1 MKPARAG
8 RADHTK
14 YAWLLVFLAT
24 VTIVLALS
32 AQNRFE
38 WVVIPDE
45 DSQPTLKPLL
55 WGRQYAVSSMQAQ
68 ASMVAERILHA
79 GGNAFDAVVAGQ
91 AVLSI
96 VEPENTGIGSDATL
110 LVYDAKQKKVWSI
123 NAEGT
128 APKLATI
135 DWYKEH
141 HDGEL
146 PRSDSLLSGT
156 VPGIVDAWYILL
168 SRWGTK
174 TFGELLA
181 PAIDLAE
188 EGYPLSRYYTVAFRS
203 RQLTKYP
210 STARVYAPNGKQ
222 WKEGEIF
229 RNTDLANT
237 LRRLVVG
244 EQQAAGQG
252 REAALRAARDR
263 FYKGDIAREMAA
275 FSAENGGLFRYED
288 FASYSAKVEEPIS
301 MNYRGYEVY
310 KNPSASQG
318 PAELFML
325 NLLEG
330 YDLRAMGHNS
340 ADYLHTTVEV
350 SKLAMADRDTY
361 LGDMDFIQIPYEGL
375 LSQRY
380 AADRRKLIDSEK
392 ASLEFRPGEPEKY
405 MSGFQP
411 SNRPRDLRL
420 NGDGDHDGDTS
431 YITAIDRQRNAV
443 SFTPSLHSG
452 FGTKV
457 MMGTLGFIFNCRGD
471 YFSLVPGHANAL
483 EPGKRPRSTLQGT
496 IVLKNDELFLVTGSP
511 GADDQCMRT
520 LQTFLNVVDFGMDVQ
535 EAIEAPRWTT
545 RSFPA
550 SAFPHTMY
558 PGDLQVESRIPPS
571 VRAELVRRGH
581 RLTVIP
587 PWSTGKSAAI
597 LLDPETGSLAA
608 GADPRRYSHHGWS
621 AQALAW

>member
-1 MKPARAG
+1 MTAPTRTAKFR
-8 RADHTK
+8 
-14 YAWLLVFLAT
+14 WLTVFLAMVAVVLT
-24 VTIVLALS
+24 VP
-32 AQNRFE
+32 AQNRGPRFE
-38 WVVIPDE
+38 RVVIPAD
-45 DSQPTLKPLL
+45 DSPLTRRPLL
-55 WGRQYAVSSMQAQ
+55 WGSQYAVSSMQAQ
-68 ASMVAERILHA
+68 ASVAAERILRA

-91 AVLSI
+91 AVLGV
-96 VEPENTGIGSDATL
+96 VEPENSGVGSDATL
-110 LVYDAKQKKVWSI
+110 LVYDAKRKKVWSI

-135 DWYKEH
+135 EWYKQH
-141 HDGEL
+141 HGGKL

-156 VPGIVDAWYILL
+156 VPGVVDAWYILL
-168 SRWGTK
+168 SRWGTS
-174 TFGELLA
+174 TFGEVLA
-181 PAIDLAE
+181 PAIELAE
-188 EGYPLSRYYTVAFRS
+188 KGYPLSRFYTLAFSSQR
-203 RQLTKYP
+203 LTKYP
-210 STARVYAPNGKQ
+210 STALVYAPNGKK

-229 RNTDLANT
+229 RNTDLAST
-237 LRRLVVG
+237 LRRLVEA
-244 EQQAAGQG
+244 EQQAAGRG

-275 FSAENGGLFRYED
+275 FSQENGGLFRYED

-301 MNYRGYEVY
+301 MNYRGYDVY

-340 ADYLHTTVEV
+340 ADYIHTSAEV
-350 SKLAMADRDTY
+350 AKMAMADRDTY

-375 LSQRY
+375 LSEQY
-380 AADRRKLIDSEK
+380 AADRRKLIDPEK

-411 SNRPRDLRL
+411 STRPRDLRL
-420 NGDGDHDGDTS
+420 DGDGDHEGDTS

-457 MMGTLGFIFNCRGD
+457 VMGNLGFIFNCRGD
-471 YFSLVPGHANAL
+471 YFSMVPGHANAL

-496 IVLKNDELFLVTGSP
+496 LVLKNGKLFLTMGSP
-511 GADDQCMRT
+511 GGDDQCMRT
-520 LQTFLNVVDFGMDVQ
+520 IQTFLNIVEFGMNMQ
-535 EAIEAPRWTT
+535 QAIEAPRWTT

-558 PGDLQVESRIPPS
+558 PGDLQVESRIPPR

-581 RLTVIP
+581 RLTVRP
-587 PWSTGKSAAI
+587 PWSTGKSAGI

-608 GADPRRYSHHGWS
+608 GADPRRYAAHGWS

>member
-1 MKPARAG
+1 MTAPTRTAKFR
-8 RADHTK
+8 
-14 YAWLLVFLAT
+14 WLTVFLAMVAVVLT
-24 VTIVLALS
+24 VP
-32 AQNRFE
+32 AQNRGPRFE
-38 WVVIPDE
+38 RVVIPAD
-45 DSQPTLKPLL
+45 DSPLTRRPLL
-55 WGRQYAVSSMQAQ
+55 WGSQYAVSSMQAQ
-68 ASMVAERILHA
+68 ASVAAERILRA

-91 AVLSI
+91 AVLGV
-96 VEPENTGIGSDATL
+96 VEPENSGVGSDATL
-110 LVYDAKQKKVWSI
+110 LVYDAKRKKVWSI

-135 DWYKEH
+135 EWYKQH
-141 HDGEL
+141 HGGKL

-156 VPGIVDAWYILL
+156 VPGVVDAWYILL
-168 SRWGTK
+168 SRWGTS
-174 TFGELLA
+174 TFGEVLA
-181 PAIDLAE
+181 PAIELAE
-188 EGYPLSRYYTVAFRS
+188 KGYPLSRFYTLAFSSQR
-203 RQLTKYP
+203 LTKYP
-210 STARVYAPNGKQ
+210 STALVYAPNGKK

-229 RNTDLANT
+229 RNTDLAST
-237 LRRLVVG
+237 LRRLVEA
-244 EQQAAGQG
+244 EQQAAGRG
-252 REAALRAARDR
+252 REAALSAARDR

-275 FSAENGGLFRYED
+275 FSQENGGLFRYED

-301 MNYRGYEVY
+301 MNYRGYDVY

-340 ADYLHTTVEV
+340 ADYIHTSAEV
-350 SKLAMADRDTY
+350 AKMAMADRDTY

-375 LSQRY
+375 LSEQY
-380 AADRRKLIDSEK
+380 AADRRKLIDPEK

-405 MSGFQP
+405 TSGFQP
-411 SNRPRDLRL
+411 STRPRDLRL
-420 NGDGDHDGDTS
+420 DGDGDHEGDTS

-457 MMGTLGFIFNCRGD
+457 VMGNLGFIFNCRGD
-471 YFSLVPGHANAL
+471 YFSMVPGHANAL

-496 IVLKNDELFLVTGSP
+496 LVLKNGKLFLTMGSP
-511 GADDQCMRT
+511 GGDDQCMRT
-520 LQTFLNVVDFGMDVQ
+520 IQTFLNIVEFGMNMQ
-535 EAIEAPRWTT
+535 QAIEAPRWTT

-558 PGDLQVESRIPPS
+558 PGDLQVESRIPPR

-581 RLTVIP
+581 RLTVRP
-587 PWSTGKSAAI
+587 PWSTGKSAGI

-608 GADPRRYSHHGWS
+608 GADPRRYAAHGWS